1 MGSPSKS
8 PDLQKKYLNSWALGS
23 VGGGASE
30 AFLSM
35 FLLYF
40 YNQVLGLDPFLCGLG
55 IALSLFVDAF
65 SDPMIGG
72 LSDRTQSRFGRR
84 IPYMALGLFGFA
96 LGIFLLFNARLGDS
110 QIALFIQLLLF
121 IIITRI
127 SSTMFFIPR
136 SSLGV
141 EMIKGYEQR
150 NLLHARD
157 NNFGIL
163 GTVIFYS
170 SIAIIFGNN
179 WNQESGY
186 EAVSLI
192 VVCLFL
198 ITSIYSVFKLRN
210 VESLFEKTSVE
221 DRTQQTGVLKG
232 LSMLWKNDSWRNL
245 IIGTSL
251 FGIVGSLSSVF
262 SIYMI
267 NFFWLWLPD
276 EFTLILALSIPGA
289 MIAGLSANKLLENK
303 DKKKTVLILTC
314 ILITIGP
321 SLTILR
327 ILDIRLDTN
336 ILPEVGLGIYSLLF
350 VIVALHSSFMA
361 GVRVI
366 NGVVFSSMFSDV
378 VEDHQKNT
386 QSRSEGLI
394 ISVNGL
400 SGKILGGVGIL
411 LSGTLLSLVGFGE
424 EGSLEDKREA
434 VTSLAIFSTALL
446 YVIAPVSLFFIS
458 KYKINKS
465 IHEDNLQDLGYK
477 TGRVEL

>member
-1 MGSPSKS
+1 MQ
-8 PDLQKKYLNSWALGS
+8 DLQKKYLNSWAIGS

-65 SDPMIGG
+65 TDPMIGG
-72 LSDRTQSRFGRR
+72 ISDRTTSRFGRR

-96 LGIFLLFNARLGDS
+96 LGIFLLFNARLGS
-110 QIALFIQLLLF
+110 TQFALFFQLLLF

-136 SSLGV
+136 ASLGI

-170 SIAIIFGNN
+170 AIAIIFGNN

-186 EAVSLI
+186 QAVSII
-192 VVCLFL
+192 VVGLYL
-198 ITSIYSVFKLRN
+198 ITSLYSVFRLRN
-210 VESLFEKTSVE
+210 IESYFEKTSIDDATKE
-221 DRTQQTGVLKG
+221 TGVLKG
-232 LSMLWKNDSWRNL
+232 LFLLWKNDSWRNL

-267 NFFWLWLPD
+267 NFFWLWLPN

-303 DKKKTVLILTC
+303 DKKRTVLVLTC
-314 ILITIGP
+314 IMISIGP

-327 ILDIRLDTN
+327 IIDIKYGTN

-350 VIVALHSSFMA
+350 ILVALHSSFMA

-386 QSRSEGLI
+386 HSRSEGLI

-411 LSGTLLSLVGFGE
+411 LSGVLLSLVGFGE
-424 EGSLEDKREA
+424 EGSIEDKRAA
-434 VTSLAIFSTALL
+434 VTSLAIFSTSLL
-446 YVIAPVSLFFIS
+446 FIIAPISLYFIS
-458 KYKINKS
+458 KSRINDHFFS
-465 IHEDNLQDLGYK
+465 IKLRDQC
-477 TGRVEL
+477 

>member
-110 QIALFIQLLLF
+110 QLALFIQLLLF

-179 WNQESGY
+179 WNQQSGY
-186 EAVSLI
+186 ETVSLI
-192 VVCLFL
+192 VVSLFL

-232 LSMLWKNDSWRNL
+232 LFMLWKNDSWRNL

-314 ILITIGP
+314 ILITIG
-321 SLTILR
+321 
-327 ILDIRLDTN
+327 
-336 ILPEVGLGIYSLLF
+336 
-350 VIVALHSSFMA
+350 
-361 GVRVI
+361 
-366 NGVVFSSMFSDV
+366 
-378 VEDHQKNT
+378 Q
-386 QSRSEGLI
+386 
-394 ISVNGL
+394 
-400 SGKILGGVGIL
+400 
-411 LSGTLLSLVGFGE
+411 
-424 EGSLEDKREA
+424 
-434 VTSLAIFSTALL
+434 
-446 YVIAPVSLFFIS
+446 
-458 KYKINKS
+458 
-465 IHEDNLQDLGYK
+465 
-477 TGRVEL
+477 GRR

>member
-1 MGSPSKS
+1 MQE
-8 PDLQKKYLNSWALGS
+8 LQKKYLNSWAIAS

-65 SDPMIGG
+65 TDPMIGG
-72 LSDRTQSRFGRR
+72 ISDRTTSRFGRR
-84 IPYMALGLFGFA
+84 IPFMALGLFGFA
-96 LGIFLLFNARLGDS
+96 LGIFLLFNARLGNS
-110 QIALFIQLLLF
+110 QFALFFQLLLF

-127 SSTMFFIPR
+127 SSTMFFIPKA
-136 SSLGV
+136 SLGV

-186 EAVSLI
+186 KAVSLI
-192 VVCLFL
+192 VISLFL
-198 ITSIYSVFKLRN
+198 ITSLYSVLRLRN
-210 VESLFEKTSVE
+210 IESLFEKTSI
-221 DRTQQTGVLKG
+221 DDQTKDTGIIKG
-232 LSMLWKNDSWRNL
+232 LLLLWKNDSWRNL

-267 NFFWLWLPD
+267 NYFWLWLPD
-276 EFTLILALSIPGA
+276 EFTLILALSVPGA
-289 MIAGLSANKLLENK
+289 MIAGLSANKLLQNK
-303 DKKKTVLILTC
+303 DKKRTVLVLTC
-314 ILITIGP
+314 IMISVGP

-327 ILDIRLDTN
+327 ILDIKFATN

-350 VIVALHSSFMA
+350 ILVALHSSFMA

-386 QSRSEGLI
+386 LSRSEGLI

-411 LSGTLLSLVGFGE
+411 LSGVLLSLVGFGE
-424 EGSLEDKREA
+424 DGSLEDKREA

-446 YVIAPVSLFFIS
+446 FIIAPISLFFIS

-465 IHEDNLQDLGYK
+465 IHEDNLKDLGYE
-477 TGRVEL
+477 TGKIET

>member
-1 MGSPSKS
+1 MQE
-8 PDLQKKYLNSWALGS
+8 LQKKYLNSWAVSS

-65 SDPMIGG
+65 TDPMIGG
-72 LSDRTQSRFGRR
+72 ISDRTTTRFGRR
-84 IPYMALGLFGFA
+84 IPYMAFGLFGFG
-96 LGIFLLFNARLGDS
+96 LGVFLLFNIRFGDS
-110 QIALFIQLLLF
+110 QFALFSQLLLF
-121 IIITRI
+121 IIVTRI

-179 WNQESGY
+179 WNQEDGY
-186 EAVSLI
+186 KAVSLI

-198 ITSIYSVFKLRN
+198 FTSLYSVFRLRN
-210 VESLFEKTSVE
+210 VESQFEKTTSLDE
-221 DRTQQTGVLKG
+221 TKQTGVIKG
-232 LSMLWKNDSWRNL
+232 LILLWRNDSWRNL

-276 EFTLILALSIPGA
+276 EFTLILALSVPGA

-303 DKKKTVLILTC
+303 DKKKTVLVLTC
-314 ILITIGP
+314 IMISIGP

-327 ILDIRLDTN
+327 IIDIKFGTN

-350 VIVALHSSFMA
+350 ILVALHSSFMA

-386 QSRSEGLI
+386 HSRSEGLI

-400 SGKILGGVGIL
+400 SGKVLGGVGIL
-411 LSGTLLSLVGFGE
+411 LSGVLLSLVGFGE
-424 EGSLEDKREA
+424 EGSIEDKREA
-434 VTSLAIFSTALL
+434 VTSLAIFSTSLL
-446 YVIAPVSLFFIS
+446 FIIAPISLYFIS
-458 KYKINKS
+458 KYRINKS
-465 IHEDNLQDLGYK
+465 IHEDNLKDLGYE
-477 TGRVEL
+477 TGKIEI

>member
-1 MGSPSKS
+1 MQE
-8 PDLQKKYLNSWALGS
+8 LQKKYLNSWAVSS

-65 SDPMIGG
+65 TDPMIGG
-72 LSDRTQSRFGRR
+72 ISDRTTTRFGRR
-84 IPYMALGLFGFA
+84 IPYMAFGLFGFA
-96 LGIFLLFNARLGDS
+96 LGVFLLFNIRFGDS
-110 QIALFIQLLLF
+110 QFALFSQLLLF
-121 IIITRI
+121 IIVTRI

-179 WNQESGY
+179 WNQEDGY
-186 EAVSLI
+186 KAVSLI

-198 ITSIYSVFKLRN
+198 FTSLYSVFRLRN
-210 VESLFEKTSVE
+210 VESQFEKTTSLDE
-221 DRTQQTGVLKG
+221 TKQTGIIKG
-232 LSMLWKNDSWRNL
+232 LILLWRNDSWRNL

-276 EFTLILALSIPGA
+276 EFTLILALSVPGA

-303 DKKKTVLILTC
+303 DKKKTVLVLTC
-314 ILITIGP
+314 IMISIGP

-327 ILDIRLDTN
+327 IIDIKFGTN

-350 VIVALHSSFMA
+350 ILVALHSSFMA

-386 QSRSEGLI
+386 HSRSEGLI

-400 SGKILGGVGIL
+400 SGKVLGGVGIL
-411 LSGTLLSLVGFGE
+411 LSGVLLSLVGFGE
-424 EGSLEDKREA
+424 EGSIEDKREA
-434 VTSLAIFSTALL
+434 VTSLAIFSTSLL
-446 YVIAPVSLFFIS
+446 FIIAPISLYFIS
-458 KYKINKS
+458 KYRINKS
-465 IHEDNLQDLGYK
+465 IHEDNLKDLGYE
-477 TGRVEL
+477 TGKIEI

>member
-1 MGSPSKS
+1 VQE
-8 PDLQKKYLNSWALGS
+8 LQKKYLNSWAIAS

-65 SDPMIGG
+65 TDPMIGG
-72 LSDRTQSRFGRR
+72 ISDRTSSRFGRR
-84 IPYMALGLFGFA
+84 IPFMALGLFGFA
-96 LGIFLLFNARLGDS
+96 LGIFLLFNARIGDS
-110 QIALFIQLLLF
+110 QFTLFFQLLLF

-127 SSTMFFIPR
+127 SSTMFFIPKA
-136 SSLGV
+136 SLGV

-163 GTVIFYS
+163 GTVIFYT

-186 EAVSLI
+186 KAVSLI
-192 VVCLFL
+192 VVSLFL
-198 ITSIYSVFKLRN
+198 ITSIYSVFRLRN
-210 VESLFEKTSVE
+210 IESLFEKTSI
-221 DRTQQTGVLKG
+221 QTGIIKG
-232 LSMLWKNDSWRNL
+232 LLLLWKNDSWRNL

-267 NFFWLWLPD
+267 NFFWLWLPN

-289 MIAGLSANKLLENK
+289 MIAGLSANKLLQSK
-303 DKKKTVLILTC
+303 DKKRTVLVLTC
-314 ILITIGP
+314 IMISIGP

-327 ILDIRLDTN
+327 IIDIKFATQ

-350 VIVALHSSFMA
+350 LLVALHSSFMA

-386 QSRSEGLI
+386 SARSEGLI

-411 LSGTLLSLVGFGE
+411 LSGVLLSLVGFGE

-446 YVIAPVSLFFIS
+446 FIIAPLSLYFIS
-458 KYKINKS
+458 KYRINKS
-465 IHEDNLQDLGYK
+465 IHEDNLKDLGYE
-477 TGRVEL
+477 TGKVEI